1 MDLTIIIPTRDR
13 NSGVVECVLSLEHNE
28 AEIIVVD
35 DASEERVVV
44 PSESAK
50 VIRHDRHRGRS
61 AAINT
66 GLRAASHELVLI
78 VDDDIYAA
86 PDMVMRLVNEF
97 STQNNPKLGLKARVV
112 WDPDVPL
119 TLTMKWMEDVHKF
132 PSPILLSKSLLLEHG
147 GYDENFTRRLED
159 IEVELRLKQRGL
171 ELRRIDSAVGF
182 QHRAVKIRDL
192 VEREFLDGVSAVFLH
207 AKFPQFMPQV
217 EDTES
222 LFKNEARAAD
232 AEAAVDEIS
241 VMETESGDVPAGS
254 SELFAHVCRHYFLH
268 GIFEG
273 LKDIGGM
280 KPRNNSST
288 TTALYRQAA
297 HLEDIGEL
305 DEARRLFYL
314 VLNRPDEQYWD
325 GAEYHLGCIEKA
337 LGNPIA
343 AHAHLTEC
351 LRLNPT
357 HNKARRE
364 LNKPTRY
371 TEVESGV
378 FQMIGATGPRKV
390 LFILF
395 GDLGH
400 VVNALPIVK
409 ALRKKFECETAWL
422 TAPEYAAIARASMTG
437 AVHETDSRVIP
448 WHWIHAQGFTDVF
461 FPEPGAN
468 HEEWE
473 QSGLQP
479 IDFMA
484 KKCGVKLDSRRS
496 RLELAADVVAQAE
509 DFLRQ
514 NGLGRN
520 GYVTAWQGDGQ
531 GKHWPNSSL
540 TRLAQ
545 QVDVRTVVFGK
556 KENGEVPGT
565 VWCVDQP
572 LPVIAL
578 LIEWSCYYLGP
589 SYGISWLATTTD
601 TPMAV
606 FFDPRTNGGRA
617 AGFRDVLHSEK
628 HDVQEWEIYTNI
640 QTVLEHV
647 ESTAFVTSLQ

>member
-13 NSGVVECVLSLEHNE
+13 NASVVECVLSLEHNE

-35 DASEERVVV
+35 DASEQQVGF
-44 PSESAK
+44 PLESARI
-50 VIRHDRHRGRS
+50 IRHDRYRGRS

-66 GLRAASHELVLI
+66 GLQAASHDLVLI

-86 PDMVMRLVNEF
+86 PDMVMRLMSEF
-97 STQNNPKLGLKARVV
+97 TAQQNPKLGLKARVV

-132 PSPILLSKSLLLEHG
+132 PSPMLFSRSFVLEHG

-159 IEVELRLKQRGL
+159 VELELRLRQRGL
-171 ELRRIDSAVGF
+171 EIRRVDTAVGF
-182 QHRAVKIRDL
+182 QHRMFKIRDL
-192 VEREFLDGVSAVFLH
+192 VEREFLEGFSAVFLH

-217 EDTES
+217 DETEA

-232 AEAAVDEIS
+232 AESAVEEIIAI
-241 VMETESGDVPAGS
+241 ETESSEFPAGS

-268 GIFEG
+268 GVFEG

-280 KPRNNSST
+280 KPRGNSAT

-325 GAEYHLGCIEKA
+325 GAEYHLGCIERA
-337 LGNPIA
+337 LGNPLA

-357 HNKARRE
+357 HNKARRA

-371 TEVESGV
+371 HEVESGV
-378 FQMIGATGPRKV
+378 FQIIGASGPRKV

-400 VVNALPIVK
+400 VVSAFPVVK
-409 ALRKKFECETAWL
+409 ALRKKFQCETAWL
-422 TAPEYAAIARASMTG
+422 TSPEYSTVVRGSLTG

-448 WHWIHAQGFTDVF
+448 WHWIHAHGFTDVF

-473 QSGLQP
+473 QSGLHP
-479 IDFMA
+479 MDFMA
-484 KKCGVKLDSRRS
+484 KKCGVKLESRRS
-496 RLELAADVVAQAE
+496 RLELGAE
-509 DFLRQ
+509 AVLEAEEFLRQ
-514 NGLGRN
+514 HGLTRN
-520 GYVTAWQGDGQ
+520 GYITAWQGDGHE
-531 GKHWPNSSL
+531 KHWPNSNL
-540 TRLAQ
+540 TKLAQ
-545 QVDVRTVVFGK
+545 RLDLPTVVLGK
-556 KENGEVPGT
+556 GT
-565 VWCVDQP
+565 VEIPGAVPCMDKP
-572 LPVIAL
+572 LHVIAL
-578 LIEWSCYYLGP
+578 LIEWSCFYLGP
-589 SYGISWLATTTD
+589 TYGVSWLATTVD
-601 TPMAV
+601 TPMGV
-606 FFDPRTNGGRA
+606 FVDPGSRSGRNGGL
-617 AGFRDVLHSEK
+617 RDVIHKEK
-628 HDVQEWEIYTNI
+628 TNLQEWEIFTNTE
-640 QTVLEHV
+640 TVLEQI
-647 ESTAFVTSLQ
+647 ESTALIVTH